1 MKENFEKL
9 GLSDYLCSAIE
20 ELGYEEPTSIQRDA
34 IPFILNKA
42 DIIGIAQTGT
52 GKTAAFTLPMI
63 DLLSIGRARARMPR
77 SLILS
82 PTRELAQQ
90 TAENFKLYGKNH
102 SLSHALLI
110 GGVSID
116 KQMKVLGRG
125 VDVLIATPGRLL
137 DHSDRGRLLLNAIEI
152 FVIDEAD
159 RMLDMG
165 FIPDIERIIKLLPAQ
180 RQTLLFSATMP
191 APIEKLA
198 SRLMRSPQRVA
209 ASMSGKAA
217 QTIEQSLIWTTA
229 PDKIILLAKHLREMS
244 GNAIVFCNRK
254 RDVDRVYRALKQ
266 DEFRVEAIHGDMPQF
281 KRGKVLERFRS
292 EGLPILVA
300 SNVAARGL
308 DIANISHVI
317 NFDVPQIAE
326 DYVHRI
332 GRTGRAG
339 KAGSALILATK
350 DELDFVKAIEVLM
363 KESIPVLGNQPRP
376 HESSS
381 ESGSRSSKPRGSR
394 PRGSKPNA
402 SKPRGSR
409 PRGAKPNASKPNGSK
424 TRGSKP
430 YGSKPHGSKPHGSK
444 RPSRPGGGPGGRSGS
459 RGTGSRPSGSRPSGS
474 RGTGSRPSGSRGSGS
489 RPSGSRPSGS
499 SRGR

>member
-102 SLSHALLI
+102 TLSHALLI

-116 KQMKVLGRG
+116 KQMKILGRG

-376 HESSS
+376 HESGS
-381 ESGSRSSKPRGSR
+381 ESGSRSSKPHRSKPNASR

-409 PRGAKPNASKPNGSK
+409 PRGAKPNASKPNASKPNGSK

-430 YGSKPHGSKPHGSK
+430 YGSKPHGSK
-444 RPSRPGGGPGGRSGS
+444 RPSGRPSGSRGGPGGRSSSRPSGS

-474 RGTGSRPSGSRGSGS
+474 R
-489 RPSGSRPSGS
+489 PSGSRPSGS